1 MNVGKKLILN
11 SIFYTIGEVIPKVL
25 SFFLLPVLTKYLPP
39 SEYGIINYTN
49 TVMLFFF
56 VLSSLS
62 LNTYVLRNYYK
73 LTDDTDRKMMIGNIF
88 NFTLIVNLF
97 ISLLLLVIFPFY
109 IRKASLNIPFYP
121 FFLLAIINNFLE
133 GLSIIP
139 LLIYRLKEQA
149 KIFVLLNVGRTFFQF
164 IATFIMLSYL
174 HYGVLSIY
182 LSRIGINVV
191 FSGIYFY
198 VIYRNGIFNLNLK
211 QIKGALKFSL
221 PLLPGVLSYI
231 FISSFDR
238 VVLERYVSLEELGIY
253 STAATI
259 AFTLNIVVQGLYRT
273 FEQRIFKEHGTPA
286 YKEKVTFLYKIF
298 LFAVFLSAAGISLF
312 SREIFH
318 YLTSQK
324 YMAAAY
330 LVPFLVLPAI
340 VSGLNTFLSTLI
352 IAEGKQVV
360 VTKGTFISAL
370 FTLIGDLI
378 LIRIYGVPGAI
389 ATSILSFAVVY
400 FYYHF
405 HVELNN
411 RLFLPQ
417 LFFLVIII
425 VIPFLSFFSHLT
437 LPVIIFTKLLLLGL
451 YLILFLK
458 AVKIPIPKS
467 LIPK

>member
-1 MNVGKKLILN
+1 MNGGRKLVLN
-11 SIFYTIGEVIPKVL
+11 SIFYTVGEVIPKVL

-73 LTDDTDRKMMIGNIF
+73 LGDDEERKRMIGNIF

-97 ISLLLLVIFPFY
+97 ISLLLLIIFPFY
-109 IRKASLNIPFYP
+109 IRKAGLNIPFYP
-121 FFLLAIINNFLE
+121 FFFLAIINNFLE
-133 GLSIIP
+133 GISIIP

-164 IATFIMLSYL
+164 VATFIMLSYL

-182 LSRIGINVV
+182 LSRIGINII
-191 FSGIYFY
+191 FSIIYFY
-198 VIYRNGIFNLNLK
+198 VIYKNSIFNLNLE
-211 QIKGALKFSL
+211 QIKSSLKFSL

-238 VVLERYVSLEELGIY
+238 IVLERYVSLEELGIY

-286 YKEKVTFLYKIF
+286 YMEKITLLYKVF

-312 SREIFH
+312 SKEIFY

-340 VSGLNTFLSTLI
+340 ISGLNTFLSTLI

-370 FTLIGDLI
+370 LTLVGDLI
-378 LIRIYGVPGAI
+378 LIRFYGVPGAI
-389 ATSILSFAVVY
+389 ATSILSFAIVY
-400 FYYHF
+400 FYYHY
-405 HVELNN
+405 HVELNS
-411 RLFLPQ
+411 RLFLSQ
-417 LFFLVIII
+417 LLFIII
-425 VIPFLSFFSHLT
+425 IIAIPFLSFFSRLS
-437 LPVIIFTKLLLLGL
+437 LPILIFSKLLFLGL

-467 LIPK
+467 LMPK